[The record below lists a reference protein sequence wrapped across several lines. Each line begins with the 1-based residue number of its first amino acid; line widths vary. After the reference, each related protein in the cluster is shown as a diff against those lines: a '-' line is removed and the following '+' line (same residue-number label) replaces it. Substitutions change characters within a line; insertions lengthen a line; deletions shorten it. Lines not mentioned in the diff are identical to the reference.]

1 MPSSTVSLLKRT
13 YCEWSNHNSMRLAAA
28 MAFYTMMSLA
38 PLLVIALTILSF
50 IYSGDVAQ
58 QNIKDRATL
67 MLGSQGGDAVG
78 QMLAAMT
85 KHASHGIVAT
95 IVSFV
100 VALVSGSSLFVNMQD
115 AMNTIWDVKPRS
127 NVSWKALIWPRLLS
141 VVALFGAGAVLLA
154 SLVVSTALT
163 VIIRHLP
170 TWLSWASVVG
180 EILISVLV
188 IGLLFAAVYKILPN
202 VQVQWKDVWIGA
214 ALGAAL
220 FVAGKYGLALYFR
233 FASTKPYGAAGSLA
247 AALIW
252 VYYSS
257 AIIFFGAAFT
267 RAYAERNGK
276 RVPPDKFGA
285 KFMTENQSDCQNGNS
300 LGDGGAD
307 KVTS

>member
-1 MPSSTVSLLKRT
+1 MAKTPSACLLQALEQMDWVRSRVGNQVAPTCKKHMPSSTVSLLKRT

-127 NVSWKALIWPRLLS
+127 NVSW
-141 VVALFGAGAVLLA
+141 
-154 SLVVSTALT
+154 
-163 VIIRHLP
+163 
-170 TWLSWASVVG
+170 
-180 EILISVLV
+180 
-188 IGLLFAAVYKILPN
+188 
-202 VQVQWKDVWIGA
+202 
-214 ALGAAL
+214 
-220 FVAGKYGLALYFR
+220 
-233 FASTKPYGAAGSLA
+233 
-247 AALIW
+247 
-252 VYYSS
+252 
-257 AIIFFGAAFT
+257 
-267 RAYAERNGK
+267 
-276 RVPPDKFGA
+276 
-285 KFMTENQSDCQNGNS
+285 
-300 LGDGGAD
+300 
-307 KVTS
+307 